1 MVDAELDSIL
11 IPFSNLFLSYL
22 ISYSR
27 SIGAIADH
35 LIGIITE
42 QIACKLRRECSL
54 WNEYCV
60 TTWLYVVGGS
70 YAFLSG
76 VRRVTVSLVVMN
88 EVIDSLF
95 SMNRKMDRRC
105 IRWKNLGRKWLN

>member
-1 MVDAELDSIL
+1 
-11 IPFSNLFLSYL
+11 LSYL

-35 LIGIITE
+35 VIGIITE
-42 QIACKLRRECSL
+42 QIACKLRCKCIL

-60 TTWLYVVGGS
+60 ATWLYVAVGA

-76 VRRVTVSLVVMN
+76 VRRVTG
-88 EVIDSLF
+88 F
-95 SMNRKMDRRC
+95 SC
-105 IRWKNLGRKWLN
+105 CYEWSYW